1 MGNKHHCRQMM
12 IMILKC
18 LWKRGIWKKRFLP
31 RGVFTKY
38 NFYYKHFVQR
48 AVGWRCSF
56 LSSDGRSENEVT
68 ESKVTSKLT
77 KNQKRLETFFN
88 QIWIYWILR
97 FKLYSSKS
105 FFDRPFFPS
114 DAYERAEEACVC
126 FFTK

>member
-88 QIWIYWILR
+88 SNIKFLFFALLA
-97 FKLYSSKS
+97 FKTYSDICFVIGYNFNLYLLS
-105 FFDRPFFPS
+105 PS
-114 DAYERAEEACVC
+114 
-126 FFTK
+126 TSGLTL